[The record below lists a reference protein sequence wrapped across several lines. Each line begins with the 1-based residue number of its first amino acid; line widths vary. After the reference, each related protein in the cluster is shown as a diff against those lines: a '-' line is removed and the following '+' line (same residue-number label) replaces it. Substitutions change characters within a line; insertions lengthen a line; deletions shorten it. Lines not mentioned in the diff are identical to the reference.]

1 MSMAQFLNVEEV
13 LKAVHI
19 EGAMQIA
26 DLGCGPGY
34 FAIPFARLLQEGGRV
49 YAFDVQQSM
58 LEAVRAKAK
67 LEHLYNI
74 ETFWTDLEK
83 VGATKL
89 KDDTMDLVLLA
100 NILFQAEEKEEI
112 LREAHRILRR
122 DGVAIIVEWDE
133 SQSVLGP
140 PGHARVG
147 KTFLGDLMKQ
157 VGFHLLKE
165 FPAGK
170 YHYGLVFK
178 KA

>member
-19 EGAMQIA
+19 EGAMKIA
-26 DLGCGPGY
+26 DFGCGPGY
-34 FAIPFARLLQEGGRV
+34 FTIPFAHLLTEGGRV

-58 LEAVRAKAK
+58 LEVVRTKAK

-89 KDDTMDLVLLA
+89 KDDTIDVVLLA
-100 NILFQAEEKEEI
+100 NILFQAEEKEGI

-122 DGVAIIVEWDE
+122 DGIAIVMEWDE
-133 SQSVLGP
+133 SQFVFGP
-140 PGHARVG
+140 PERARVG
-147 KTFLGDLMKQ
+147 KTFLENLMKQ

-165 FPAGK
+165 FLAGK
-170 YHYGLVFK
+170 YHYGLIFK